1 VPSHGLIVEAPSL
14 TEQEIGQWTN
24 AGAAFSPDVKAIA
37 TSHYGDTSITLW
49 EVATGKA
56 RSTLKGQKGKGK
68 VCSLTFGPKSKTL
81 ASGDDKGTIK
91 FWHVTSGR
99 ELASFTGHASNVL
112 CLAISADGKVLASG
126 GQDKIIKLWDTA
138 EPK

>member
-1 VPSHGLIVEAPSL
+1 MATGKHSKMQK

-24 AGAAFSPDVKAIA
+24 AGAAFSPDVKTIA

-49 EVATGKA
+49 EVTTGKA

-68 VCSLTFGPKSKTL
+68 VCSLTFSPDGKTL
-81 ASGDDKGTIK
+81 ASGDDGGTIK
-91 FWHVTSGR
+91 FWHVTSGK
-99 ELASFTGHASNVL
+99 ELASFTGHAGEVL

-126 GQDKIIKLWDTA
+126 GHDKKIKLWDTA
-138 EPK
+138 KSK